1 MGSARDELIRQYGG
15 VPQSD
20 RRKLERGEPLDDD
33 ACGFNPWQQP
43 RKEEEEAA
51 GEASDS
57 DQTAQA
63 FLEGLGVKYPD
74 KA

>member
-43 RKEEEEAA
+43 CRAEEDDDA
-51 GEASDS
+51 GEASDGA
-57 DQTAQA
+57 AQA
-63 FLEGLGVKYPD
+63 FLEGLGVKHPD